1 MMERRIRRTR
11 GPPYTANEEVKMNL
25 MGVLPW
31 ARVDSRRER
40 TESMLILTMKMI
52 NLDYRCWKKEAHL
65 DTKLEVVFR
74 ATRHDAVQ
82 AVHSVGNTELGSEKC
97 LNLSLI
103 AQIGLDDDCLGAS
116 RSLGLNDIGKNEVN
130 IGGERIV
137 VEGGGEL

>member
-1 MMERRIRRTR
+1 
-11 GPPYTANEEVKMNL
+11 MNL

-40 TESMLILTMKMI
+40 TESMLIWTMKTI
-52 NLDYRCWKKEAHL
+52 GLNSRCWKKEAYL

-82 AVHSVGNTELGSEKC
+82 AVNSVGDPELGSEKC
-97 LNLSLI
+97 LNLSLV
-103 AQIGLDDDCLGAS
+103 AQIGLDDDCPGAS
-116 RSLGLNDIGKNEVN
+116 RSLGLNNIGKDEVN
-130 IGGERIV
+130 IGGERII